1 MNNKNEVSVLNDLL
15 KITNDR
21 IEGFSKVEN
30 KVWDT
35 YSGLKDDYERLVA
48 YSQDMKSELIQLI
61 NEHGGKADDTTT
73 TAGAIHRTWIDIKNS
88 FVADKDKSTLQNVVF
103 GEDAAIKAYQ
113 NALDS
118 GDLSQES
125 SRKILDQLHHLESSY
140 HKFENLDKIR
150 L

>member
-1 MNNKNEVSVLNDLL
+1 MNHEKEISVLNDLL

-21 IEGFSKVEN
+21 IEGFSKVES

-35 YSGLKDDYERLVA
+35 YSGLKDDYDRLVA
-48 YSQDMKSELIQLI
+48 YSQNMKSELIQVI
-61 NEHGGKADDTTT
+61 NNCGGKADDTTT
-73 TAGAIHRTWIDIKNS
+73 TAGAIHRAWIDIKNS
-88 FVADKDKSTLQNVVF
+88 FAADKDKSTLQNVVF

-125 SRKILDQLHHLESSY
+125 SGKILDQLHHLEASY
-140 HKFENLDKIR
+140 HKFENLDQMRI
-150 L
+150 

>member
-1 MNNKNEVSVLNDLL
+1 MNNENEVSVLNDLL
-15 KITNDR
+15 KIANDR

-35 YSGLKDDYERLVA
+35 YSGLKDDYDRLVA

-61 NEHGGKADDTTT
+61 NQHGGKADDTTT

-103 GEDAAIKAYQ
+103 GEDAAIKAY
-113 NALDS
+113 
-118 GDLSQES
+118 
-125 SRKILDQLHHLESSY
+125 
-140 HKFENLDKIR
+140 
-150 L
+150 